1 MKVLIVSFDKTLTE
15 SLKEAFSDHEV
26 FIAKNSEEA
35 IKMIP
40 SDIDVVVYDAISGAI
55 SEEDIN
61 TLYTKKFS
69 NSRYMILYDELFPV
83 DMNNII
89 PPAKMRVPR
98 DEDPSSIASK
108 LTEIPSEAVPEEVQE
123 AIQQASAP
131 PEPEIEI
138 EPTSLVEESQPEE
151 VEPAVESVSGEAE
164 LEIEPTSLDVEEV
177 AQEAAEMIT
186 EEAQVPEETSVEE
199 PVEEAPVEEAPAEV
213 QEEQPATAPAA
224 GGNKVLIVSFDQT
237 LIDSIRNALG
247 GQYQVES
254 VKTVRQAIQKG
265 SDASVVIFDAISGV
279 IAEKGLIDLSND
291 QYMKDK
297 PYIILVDD
305 LFPINV
311 EGIPLDKKESLSR
324 DTDPGRIRDLIAQ
337 IAVPAEVHQEV
348 QEPAPVEE
356 TPPPPEPE
364 PEPAVAEVQE
374 EPTVQETPE
383 IEEVPEIEPEEVE
396 EVIEQVQEEV
406 PAESPAEE
414 AEEEIPA
421 LEALGKII
429 EEQKQEVQEE
439 PLQPTYEATEVP
451 SAHALS
457 SAELEA
463 HIKEIVTRAIDEK
476 MTEIGGLI
484 SDLVRT
490 EIERVFGQVDIENIV
505 KETAY
510 QILKEKLDQLVS

>member
-40 SDIDVVVYDAISGAI
+40 SDIEVVVYDAISGAI

-69 NSRYMILYDELFPV
+69 NARYLILYDELFPV

-89 PPAKMRVPR
+89 APGKMRVPR
-98 DEDPSSIASK
+98 DEDPKNIAAK
-108 LTEIPSEAVPEEVQE
+108 LTEIPAEAPPQEVQEIPQEPVMPQEGEVQE
-123 AIQQASAP
+123 A
-131 PEPEIEI
+131 EIEI
-138 EPTSLVEESQPEE
+138 EPTSLAGEVQEEATDQVPTG
-151 VEPAVESVSGEAE
+151 EPE

-177 AQEAAEMIT
+177 AQEAVEMIS
-186 EEAQVPEETSVEE
+186 EEETPQIEESLEE
-199 PVEEAPVEEAPAEV
+199 PVPEQVPDQPPAEEVQAPEPAPA
-213 QEEQPATAPAA
+213 PASA
-224 GGNKVLIVSFDQT
+224 GNKILIVSFDQT
-237 LIDSIRNALG
+237 LIDTIRNSLG
-247 GQYQVES
+247 GQYQIES

-265 SDASVVIFDAISGV
+265 SDAAVVIFDAISGV

-311 EGIPLDKKESLSR
+311 EGIPLPQKESLSR
-324 DTDPGRIRDLIAQ
+324 DTDPSRIREI
-337 IAVPAEVHQEV
+337 IEKMAVPAAPAPTAEEPPAVE
-348 QEPAPVEE
+348 EPAPVEE
-356 TPPPPEPE
+356 PPPEVPVEPEPE
-364 PEPAVAEVQE
+364 PEIAQVQE
-374 EPTVQETPE
+374 EPVAEAQPEVEQIPE
-383 IEEVPEIEPEEVE
+383 ITPEEVE
-396 EVIEQVQEEV
+396 EVVQEV
-406 PAESPAEE
+406 QQEE
-414 AEEEIPA
+414 EEEIPA
-421 LEALGKII
+421 LEALGRII
-429 EEQKQEVQEE
+429 EEQKEEVT
-439 PLQPTYEATEVP
+439 PP
-451 SAHALS
+451 SAPAVS
-457 SAELEA
+457 SAEIEA
-463 HIKEIVTRAIDEK
+463 QIKETIQRALDEK

-490 EIERVFGQVDIENIV
+490 EIERVFGQVDIEKIV

-510 QILKEKLDQLVS
+510 QILKEKLDELVS

>member
-15 SLKEAFSDHEV
+15 SLKEAFADHEV

-69 NSRYMILYDELFPV
+69 NSRYLVLYDELFPV

-89 PPAKMRVPR
+89 PPAKMKVPR
-98 DEDPSSIASK
+98 DEDPSSVASK
-108 LTEIPSEAVPEEVQE
+108 LTEIPAEAVSEEVQE
-123 AIQQASAP
+123 AVQQATAP
-131 PEPEIEI
+131 TEPEIEI
-138 EPTSLVEESQPEE
+138 EPTSLAEAPQQEP
-151 VEPAVESVSGEAE
+151 EPAEGEGE
-164 LEIEPTSLDVEEV
+164 LEIEPASLDVEQV
-177 AQEAAEMIT
+177 AQEAAEMVT
-186 EEAQVPEETSVEE
+186 QEVEAPEEVIQEIPEE
-199 PVEEAPVEEAPAEV
+199 LTVEEAPVEELPVEEAPPEV
-213 QEEQPATAPAA
+213 QEQPPSPAPTA

-237 LIDSIRNALG
+237 LIDSIRTALG

-265 SDASVVIFDAISGV
+265 TDASVVIFDAISGV

-311 EGIPLDKKESLSR
+311 EGIPLEKKESLSR
-324 DTDPGRIRDLIAQ
+324 DTDPSRIKDLIDQ
-337 IAVPAEVHQEV
+337 IAVPAEVKPPQQE
-348 QEPAPVEE
+348 
-356 TPPPPEPE
+356 PEPE
-364 PEPAVAEVQE
+364 PEPTVSEAQE
-374 EPTVQETPE
+374 APTIQETPE

-406 PAESPAEE
+406 TAETPPEE

-429 EEQKQEVQEE
+429 EEQKEEVEEAVQQTYQEA
-439 PLQPTYEATEVP
+439 EAP
-451 SAHALS
+451 SSPPVS

-463 HIKEIVTRAIDEK
+463 QIKETVRKAIDEK

-490 EIERVFGQVDIENIV
+490 EIERVFGQVDIERIV
-505 KETAY
+505 KETAA
-510 QILKEKLDQLVS
+510 QILREKLDELVS

>member
-69 NSRYMILYDELFPV
+69 NSRYLILYDELFPV

-89 PPAKMRVPR
+89 PPAKMKVPR

-108 LTEIPSEAVPEEVQE
+108 LTEIPAEAVPEEVQE
-123 AIQQASAP
+123 AVQQATAP
-131 PEPEIEI
+131 TEPEIEI
-138 EPTSLVEESQPEE
+138 EPTSLAEAPQQEPEPEE
-151 VEPAVESVSGEAE
+151 GEGE
-164 LEIEPTSLDVEEV
+164 LEIEPTTLDVEEV
-177 AQEAAEMIT
+177 AQEAAEMVT
-186 EEAQVPEETSVEE
+186 EGVQATPEEL
-199 PVEEAPVEEAPAEV
+199 PVEEAPPEIR
-213 QEEQPATAPAA
+213 EQPPEPAPTA

-237 LIDSIRNALG
+237 LIDSIRTALG

-265 SDASVVIFDAISGV
+265 TDASVVIFDAISGV

-311 EGIPLDKKESLSR
+311 EGIPLEKKESLSR
-324 DTDPGRIRDLIAQ
+324 DTDPSRIKDLIDQ
-337 IAVPAEVHQEV
+337 IAVPAEVKPPQQE
-348 QEPAPVEE
+348 
-356 TPPPPEPE
+356 PEPE
-364 PEPAVAEVQE
+364 PEPTVSEAQE
-374 EPTVQETPE
+374 APTIQETPP

-406 PAESPAEE
+406 TAETPTEE

-429 EEQKQEVQEE
+429 EGQKEEFQDQVQQTYQE
-439 PLQPTYEATEVP
+439 TEVP
-451 SAHALS
+451 SSPPVS

-463 HIKEIVTRAIDEK
+463 QIKETVRKAIDEK
-476 MTEIGGLI
+476 MTEIGSLI

-490 EIERVFGQVDIENIV
+490 EIERVFGQVDIERIV
-505 KETAY
+505 KETAA
-510 QILKEKLDQLVS
+510 QILREKLDELVS

>member
-1 MKVLIVSFDKTLTE
+1 MKVLIVSFDKTLIE
-15 SLKEAFSDHEV
+15 ALKSAFSDHEV

-69 NSRYMILYDELFPV
+69 NSRYLILYDELFPV

-89 PPAKMRVPR
+89 PPAKMRIPR

-108 LTEIPSEAVPEEVQE
+108 LTEIPEEAVSEEVQE
-123 AIQQASAP
+123 AVQQATAP

-138 EPTSLVEESQPEE
+138 EPTSLTEEPQQE
-151 VEPAVESVSGEAE
+151 VEPVSAEGE

-186 EEAQVPEETSVEE
+186 EEVPAPEEEIQEAPEELTVEE
-199 PVEEAPVEEAPAEV
+199 APVEELPVEEAPAEV
-213 QEEQPATAPAA
+213 KEQAHAPAPSA

-265 SDASVVIFDAISGV
+265 TDASVVIFDAISGV

-311 EGIPLDKKESLSR
+311 EGIPLEKKESLSR
-324 DTDPGRIRDLIAQ
+324 DTDPARIRDLIAQ
-337 IAVPAEVHQEV
+337 IALPAEVQGEV
-348 QEPAPVEE
+348 QETVPAQEA
-356 TPPPPEPE
+356 PPEPE
-364 PEPAVAEVQE
+364 PEPTVAEVQE
-374 EPTVQETPE
+374 APTAQETPE
-383 IEEVPEIEPEEVE
+383 MEEVPEIAPEEVE

-406 PAESPAEE
+406 PAETPVEE
-414 AEEEIPA
+414 VEEEIPA
-421 LEALGKII
+421 LEALGRII
-429 EEQKQEVQEE
+429 EEQKEEVEE
-439 PLQPTYEATEVP
+439 TEVP
-451 SAHALS
+451 SVPAVS
-457 SAELEA
+457 SAELKA
-463 HIKEIVTRAIDEK
+463 QIKEAVRKAIDEK

-490 EIERVFGQVDIENIV
+490 EIERVFGQVDIEKIV
-505 KETAY
+505 KETAS
-510 QILKEKLDQLVS
+510 QILREKLDELVS